1 MALKNEYAGTY
12 TEEGLV
18 GLRHNLS
25 MYVDSTNATAD
36 GKAPVGLTQLA
47 QELISNTTD
56 EYLNGYGHEV
66 KIVIHPD
73 NSMTISDHGRGL
85 VRGEKDTFED
95 VIRNAWI
102 PHTSGKFAE
111 AAGYTARGTTG
122 MHGIGLKATNA
133 GSVYLTI
140 HAISHSIT
148 GRNTDTTKAR
158 LDGGYD
164 EYEITFHNISK
175 DFDTKLI
182 HHWTKDEVTEIEPDD
197 PKRGSN
203 QFKINATGE
212 IKTTGTS
219 ITFLPDIGP
228 ISDKNQNP
236 VFGSRNWNDN
246 DLLPRMNAAAYLN
259 PDFEVDFTDER
270 YKVQNEDTGEE
281 ELFHKHYVYHHGIK
295 DYIKVLA
302 EGQPLISGM
311 SKSIELDGVTDYEG
325 LSYDLQGELLFT
337 NDLSTTITSFAN
349 GAPTP
354 QGGPHLDGF
363 KRAIVKTLTDYAINA
378 KAIKS
383 AKEFDDNDILEGIT
397 AVFEIRTPMSVAKFD
412 GQTKGRFATDQAKP
426 VTQEIV
432 ARALNNWLYAH
443 QKQADALVNQMKD
456 AQKLR
461 QDLLKKKQDQK
472 AANKAKNN
480 NSTFIS
486 PKLKEAS
493 GKNPEDLEL
502 YLTEGDSA
510 SNIGRDPKTQAV
522 FPLRGNIKNAMDISL
537 STALQ
542 NDEISTIQNVI
553 GAGIGPS
560 FDVSDMRYGKIIMA
574 CFPADTRVM
583 LLNGEAPS
591 IKEMADSPNKEFDVY
606 STTDTGEMRPG
617 KARNVRK
624 IGTTKELIQITL
636 DDGQIIR
643 STPDHFFMNRHGQME
658 MASDLT
664 KGTSLMPLYLKQA
677 DRNVIWDVDRQMFK
691 DNTDGKWKMVHQRVY
706 ASKDD
711 TYDDA
716 KPPKGYHVHHI
727 NQNYLDNRPSNLKL
741 LTAYDHL
748 SLHAKLNTLSGVV
761 NFATGWTNYNKSE
774 KHRNRVHDLWQ
785 QGHYD
790 AYTWTRYNKSPKHSQ
805 QVKQAWKDGKYDNV
819 KGWTDFNKSEK
830 HRKRTAEVNV
840 DPIKQKQI
848 RRNRII
854 MSLKFMIINEIPID
868 EENWN
873 IYKKINTVPWD
884 RISDYFDSFD
894 ELLAYV
900 QANLEQI
907 NLKNYRAQFEGKYS
921 KFRENVEKMKAGLN
935 YNHKIVEIRHLYYDK
950 PIDVYCMDVDKYHN
964 FAVTQNN
971 KSGIFVK
978 NCDADTD
985 GGHIRSLL
993 IALFYQY
1000 FPGLIQAGK
1009 LYAIEPP
1016 LYKAT
1021 KYINGKADI
1030 HQFYSEAEIDAA
1042 RDQLKGYDI
1051 QRYKGLGEMDEKEAH
1066 DAIVDPKSR
1075 RLLKITINDAE
1086 QASRTLRVLLGSDAK
1101 PRKKWLEK
1109 SIDFDALYEAAND
1122 DAGDE

>member
-12 TEEGLV
+12 TEEGLI

-25 MYVDSTNATAD
+25 MYVDSTNATEN

-47 QELISNTTD
+47 QELLSNTTD
-56 EYLNGYGHEV
+56 EYLNGYGHEA

-164 EYEITFHNISK
+164 EYEITFHNVSK
-175 DFDTKLI
+175 EFDKKLI
-182 HHWTKDEVTEIEPDD
+182 HHWSKDEVTEIEPDD

-203 QFKINATGE
+203 QFKINITGE

-228 ISDKNQNP
+228 ISEKNQNP
-236 VFGSRNWNDN
+236 VFGSRDWNDN

-259 PDFEVDFTDER
+259 PNFEVDFTDER

-311 SKSIELDGVTDYEG
+311 TKSIELDGATDYEG

-432 ARALNNWLYAH
+432 AKALNNWLYAH

-472 AANKAKNN
+472 AANKTKNAS
-480 NSTFIS
+480 STFIS

-493 GKNPEDLEL
+493 GKNPRDLEL
-502 YLTEGDSA
+502 FLTEGDSA

-537 STALQ
+537 SAALA
-542 NDEISTIQNVI
+542 NDEISTITNVI

-560 FDVSDMRYGKIIMA
+560 FDVSDMRYGKII
-574 CFPADTRVM
+574 
-583 LLNGEAPS
+583 L
-591 IKEMADSPNKEFDVY
+591 
-606 STTDTGEMRPG
+606 TTD
-617 KARNVRK
+617 A
-624 IGTTKELIQITL
+624 
-636 DDGQIIR
+636 
-643 STPDHFFMNRHGQME
+643 
-658 MASDLT
+658 
-664 KGTSLMPLYLKQA
+664 
-677 DRNVIWDVDRQMFK
+677 DVD
-691 DNTDGKWKMVHQRVY
+691 G
-706 ASKDD
+706 A
-711 TYDDA
+711 
-716 KPPKGYHVHHI
+716 
-727 NQNYLDNRPSNLKL
+727 
-741 LTAYDHL
+741 
-748 SLHAKLNTLSGVV
+748 
-761 NFATGWTNYNKSE
+761 
-774 KHRNRVHDLWQ
+774 
-785 QGHYD
+785 
-790 AYTWTRYNKSPKHSQ
+790 
-805 QVKQAWKDGKYDNV
+805 
-819 KGWTDFNKSEK
+819 
-830 HRKRTAEVNV
+830 
-840 DPIKQKQI
+840 
-848 RRNRII
+848 
-854 MSLKFMIINEIPID
+854 
-868 EENWN
+868 
-873 IYKKINTVPWD
+873 
-884 RISDYFDSFD
+884 
-894 ELLAYV
+894 
-900 QANLEQI
+900 
-907 NLKNYRAQFEGKYS
+907 
-921 KFRENVEKMKAGLN
+921 
-935 YNHKIVEIRHLYYDK
+935 
-950 PIDVYCMDVDKYHN
+950 
-964 FAVTQNN
+964 
-971 KSGIFVK
+971 
-978 NCDADTD
+978 
-985 GGHIRSLL
+985 HIRSLL

-1030 HQFYSEAEIDAA
+1030 HQFYSEKEIDDA

-1075 RLLKITINDAE
+1075 RLLKITIDDAE

>member
-1 MALKNEYAGTY
+1 MTLKNEYAGTY
-12 TEEGLV
+12 TEEGLI
-18 GLRHNLS
+18 GLRHNMS

-140 HAISHSIT
+140 HAVSHSII
-148 GRNTDTTKAR
+148 GRNTDTTKAH

-164 EYEITFHNISK
+164 EYEITFHNVSK
-175 DFDTKLI
+175 NFDTKLI

-219 ITFLPDIGP
+219 ITFLPDTGP
-228 ISDKNQNP
+228 ISEKNQNP

-259 PDFEVDFTDER
+259 PNFEVDFTDER

-281 ELFHKHYVYHHGIK
+281 ELFHKHYVYRHGIK

-311 SKSIELDGVTDYEG
+311 TKSIELDGVTDYEG

-337 NDLSTTITSFAN
+337 NDLSTTIISFAN

-412 GQTKGRFATDQAKP
+412 GQTKGRFATDQSKP

-432 ARALNNWLYAH
+432 SKALNNWLYAH
-443 QKQADALVNQMKD
+443 QKQADALVHQMKD

-480 NSTFIS
+480 TSAFIS

-493 GKNPEDLEL
+493 GKNPADLEL

-560 FDVSDMRYGKIIMA
+560 FDVSDMRYGKIIIA
-574 CFPADTRVM
+574 AD
-583 LLNGEAPS
+583 G
-591 IKEMADSPNKEFDVY
+591 DS
-606 STTDTGEMRPG
+606 
-617 KARNVRK
+617 
-624 IGTTKELIQITL
+624 
-636 DDGQIIR
+636 DG
-643 STPDHFFMNRHGQME
+643 N
-658 MASDLT
+658 
-664 KGTSLMPLYLKQA
+664 
-677 DRNVIWDVDRQMFK
+677 
-691 DNTDGKWKMVHQRVY
+691 
-706 ASKDD
+706 
-711 TYDDA
+711 
-716 KPPKGYHVHHI
+716 
-727 NQNYLDNRPSNLKL
+727 
-741 LTAYDHL
+741 
-748 SLHAKLNTLSGVV
+748 
-761 NFATGWTNYNKSE
+761 
-774 KHRNRVHDLWQ
+774 
-785 QGHYD
+785 
-790 AYTWTRYNKSPKHSQ
+790 
-805 QVKQAWKDGKYDNV
+805 
-819 KGWTDFNKSEK
+819 
-830 HRKRTAEVNV
+830 
-840 DPIKQKQI
+840 
-848 RRNRII
+848 
-854 MSLKFMIINEIPID
+854 
-868 EENWN
+868 
-873 IYKKINTVPWD
+873 
-884 RISDYFDSFD
+884 
-894 ELLAYV
+894 
-900 QANLEQI
+900 
-907 NLKNYRAQFEGKYS
+907 
-921 KFRENVEKMKAGLN
+921 
-935 YNHKIVEIRHLYYDK
+935 
-950 PIDVYCMDVDKYHN
+950 
-964 FAVTQNN
+964 
-971 KSGIFVK
+971 
-978 NCDADTD
+978 
-985 GGHIRSLL
+985 HIRSLL

-1000 FPGLIQAGK
+1000 FPGLIQTGK

-1021 KYINGKADI
+1021 KYVNGKTEI
-1030 HQFYSEAEIDAA
+1030 RQFYSEQEIDSA
-1042 RDQLKGYDI
+1042 RNQLKGYDI

-1075 RLLKITINDAE
+1075 RLLRITIDDAE

-1101 PRKKWLEK
+1101 PRKKWIEK
-1109 SIDFDALYEAAND
+1109 SIDFDALYDAASD